1 MLIACKSFS
10 QFQLLTRL
18 FSHSAILEV
27 TVNLTVLRCL
37 AAKRCSVS
45 GLNCRYLTLC
55 SRLKITELVIK
66 IYQNRMSKSKNRR
79 ISRPLNVSIW
89 IIFEKLQVRGNLFV
103 CRQIWTVATIWHINI
118 KNMFA
123 IFFYILKY
131 FFCPRAIFFMLT
143 QFFLAFFENV
153 L

>member
-131 FFCPRAIFFMLT
+131 FFVRER
-143 QFFLAFFENV
+143 FFLCSLNFF
-153 L
+153 